1 MIPDYKHP
9 IQLFVLILAAIAE
22 SIIQMVLIKVFQSIF
37 AFAIIQHLLT
47 PAQNEPQGSYYYQA

>member
-9 IQLFVLILAAIAE
+9 IQLLVLILAAIAE

-37 AFAIIQHLLT
+37 AFAIVQHLLT
-47 PAQNEPQGSYYYQA
+47 PV